1 MFTYTNMYNRQSFIK
16 KIMLNQN
23 MLNCLNLGI
32 EIMYV
37 HEYILINK
45 IFMRIISSY
54 YQIHLYQYVRND
66 F

>member
-1 MFTYTNMYNRQSFIK
+1 MYNRQSFIK